1 MKHSDIQEILDFF
14 SPSPCMLQLICILMR
29 LLVSS
34 LITCRR
40 RKAASSHEKVSEV
53 LPASINSRPIAKNL
67 ITWVNSCVRTKRNTA
82 LIEKIYYCN
91 G

>member
-40 RKAASSHEKVSEV
+40 SFKRGEKLRLHMKGIRGDASKH
-53 LPASINSRPIAKNL
+53 
-67 ITWVNSCVRTKRNTA
+67 
-82 LIEKIYYCN
+82 
-91 G
+91 